1 MNTPNKLTVLRM
13 ILVPFFVASLL
24 AGDSL
29 PHHNLIALVI
39 FAAASYTDHLDGKI
53 ARSRNLVTTF
63 GKFMDPLADKIMVIS
78 ALVCFVSQGLADVWL
93 VLLIIFRE
101 FMVTSVR
108 LVAADSRVVVAA
120 NNWGKAKTVS
130 QIIAI
135 LFVLF
140 FHMSRFKGARLGSGT
155 RPRREGP
162 LSDKHR
168 FVGQRY
174 TLLPSGDGKC
184 VETTQ
189 GTTDGSNPSAR
200 GASRAAILQRFS
212 LDNKSFDRPGTAS
225 MRHTSKASEGILSSL
240 REMNDSPPA
249 IMR

>member
-1 MNTPNKLTVLRM
+1 
-13 ILVPFFVASLL
+13 
-24 AGDSL
+24 
-29 PHHNLIALVI
+29 
-39 FAAASYTDHLDGKI
+39 
-53 ARSRNLVTTF
+53 
-63 GKFMDPLADKIMVIS
+63 
-78 ALVCFVSQGLADVWL
+78 
-93 VLLIIFRE
+93 
-101 FMVTSVR
+101 
-108 LVAADSRVVVAA
+108 
-120 NNWGKAKTVS
+120 
-130 QIIAI
+130 
-135 LFVLF
+135 
-140 FHMSRFKGARLGSGT
+140 
-155 RPRREGP
+155 

-249 IMR
+249 IMRWQLSVTDVLLSMKYCYHGRISIIAPIHCTK